1 MMTGQQ
7 IRKELEKFQK
17 YVISQARANLTR
29 LKKNSSK
36 NLYDSLKGQVTY
48 KKGDYTVEIEMDTY
62 GLFVDKGVNGVGP
75 ATKDKNGNQKT
86 VVTNGEYSFKSKMPP
101 PRALDKWI
109 VKRGI
114 APRDAK
120 GRFITRKSLQF
131 LIARGIY
138 KNGIAPS
145 LFLTKPF
152 EAAMRKLPQDVVTA
166 YGIDIEAW
174 MSATV
179 EKINRK

>member
-62 GLFVDKGVNGVGP
+62 GLFVDKGVSGKEKKYNTP
-75 ATKDKNGNQKT
+75 
-86 VVTNGEYSFKSKMPP
+86 YSYKSKMPP
-101 PRALDKWI
+101 PSALDQWI
-109 VKRGI
+109 VRKGI

-152 EAAMRKLPQDVVTA
+152 EAAMKRLPQDVVTA

>member
-1 MMTGQQ
+1 MTGQQ

-48 KKGDYTVEIEMDTY
+48 KRGDYTVEIEMDTY
-62 GLFVDKGVNGVGP
+62 GLFVDKGVSGKEKKYNTP
-75 ATKDKNGNQKT
+75 
-86 VVTNGEYSFKSKMPP
+86 YSYKSKMPP
-101 PRALDKWI
+101 PSALDQWI
-109 VKRGI
+109 VRKGI

-152 EAAMRKLPQDVVTA
+152 EAAMRRLPQDVVTA

>member
-62 GLFVDKGVNGVGP
+62 GLFVDKGVSGKEKKYNTP
-75 ATKDKNGNQKT
+75 
-86 VVTNGEYSFKSKMPP
+86 YSYKSKMPP
-101 PRALDKWI
+101 PSALDQWI
-109 VKRGI
+109 VRKGI

-174 MSATV
+174 ISATV

>member
-29 LKKNSSK
+29 LRKNSSK
-36 NLYDSLKGQVTY
+36 TLYDSLKGQVTY

-62 GLFVDKGVNGVGP
+62 GLFVDKGVSG
-75 ATKDKNGNQKT
+75 TDKT
-86 VVTNGEYSFKSKMPP
+86 YSGTDYRYKRGKQNAPS
-101 PRALDKWI
+101 PRHFDKWV
-109 VKRGI
+109 VKRGL

-120 GRFITRKSLQF
+120 GKFITRDSLKFALSRHIQ
-131 LIARGIY
+131 

-152 EAAMRKLPQDVVTA
+152 EAAMKRLPQDVVTA

>member
-48 KKGDYTVEIEMDTY
+48 KKGDYTVEIEMEYY
-62 GLFVDKGVNGVGP
+62 GNFIDKGVSGKEKKYNTP
-75 ATKDKNGNQKT
+75 
-86 VVTNGEYSFKSKMPP
+86 YSYKSKMPP
-101 PRALDKWI
+101 PSALDQWI
-109 VKRGI
+109 VKKGI

>member
-29 LKKNSSK
+29 LRKNSSK

-48 KKGDYTVEIEMDTY
+48 KKGDYTVEIEMEYY
-62 GLFVDKGVNGVGP
+62 GNFIDKGVSGKEKKYNTP
-75 ATKDKNGNQKT
+75 
-86 VVTNGEYSFKSKMPP
+86 YSYKSKMPP
-101 PRALDKWI
+101 PSALDQWI
-109 VKRGI
+109 VRKGI

-152 EAAMRKLPQDVVTA
+152 EAAMRRLPQDVVTA

>member
-36 NLYDSLKGQVTY
+36 NLYDSLKGEVTY
-48 KKGDYTVEIEMDTY
+48 KRGDYTVNIEMDTY
-62 GLFVDKGVNGVGP
+62 GLFVDKGVSG
-75 ATKDKNGNQKT
+75 KDKKYNT
-86 VVTNGEYSFKSKMPP
+86 PYSYKSKMPP
-101 PRALDKWI
+101 PSALDQWI
-109 VKRGI
+109 VRKGI

-152 EAAMRKLPQDVVTA
+152 EAAMRRLPQDVVTA

>member
-62 GLFVDKGVNGVGP
+62 GLFVDKGVSGKEKKYNTP
-75 ATKDKNGNQKT
+75 
-86 VVTNGEYSFKSKMPP
+86 YSYKSKMPP
-101 PRALDKWI
+101 PSALDQWI
-109 VKRGI
+109 VRKGI

-145 LFLTKPF
+145 LFFSKPF
-152 EAAMRKLPQDVVTA
+152 EAAMRRLPQDVVTA

>member
-36 NLYDSLKGQVTY
+36 TLYDSLKGQVTY
-48 KKGDYTVEIEMDTY
+48 KKGDYTVNIEMDTY
-62 GLFVDKGVNGVGP
+62 GLFVDKGVSG
-75 ATKDKNGNQKT
+75 KDKKYNT
-86 VVTNGEYSFKSKMPP
+86 PYSYKSKMPP
-101 PRALDKWI
+101 PSALDQWI
-109 VKRGI
+109 VRKGI

>member
-48 KKGDYTVEIEMDTY
+48 KRGDYTVEIEMEYY
-62 GLFVDKGVNGVGP
+62 GNFIDKGVSGKEKKYNTP
-75 ATKDKNGNQKT
+75 
-86 VVTNGEYSFKSKMPP
+86 YSYKSKMPP
-101 PRALDKWI
+101 PSALDQWI
-109 VKRGI
+109 VKKGI

>member
-29 LKKNSSK
+29 LRKNSSK

-62 GLFVDKGVNGVGP
+62 GLFVDKGVSGKEKKYNTP
-75 ATKDKNGNQKT
+75 
-86 VVTNGEYSFKSKMPP
+86 YSYKSKMPP
-101 PRALDKWI
+101 PSALDQWI
-109 VKRGI
+109 VKKGI

>member
-62 GLFVDKGVNGVGP
+62 GLFVDKGVSGKEKKYNTP
-75 ATKDKNGNQKT
+75 
-86 VVTNGEYSFKSKMPP
+86 YSYKSKMPP
-101 PRALDKWI
+101 PSALDQWI
-109 VKRGI
+109 VRKGI

>member
-29 LKKNSSK
+29 LRKNSSK

-48 KKGDYTVEIEMDTY
+48 KRGDYTVEIEMEYY
-62 GLFVDKGVNGVGP
+62 GNFIDKGVSGKEKKYNTP
-75 ATKDKNGNQKT
+75 
-86 VVTNGEYSFKSKMPP
+86 YSYKSKMPP
-101 PRALDKWI
+101 PSALDQWI
-109 VKRGI
+109 VRKGI

-152 EAAMRKLPQDVVTA
+152 EAAMRRLPQDVVTA

>member
-29 LKKNSSK
+29 LRKNSSK

-48 KKGDYTVEIEMDTY
+48 KRGDYTVEIEMEYY
-62 GLFVDKGVNGVGP
+62 GNFIDKGVSGKEKKYNTP
-75 ATKDKNGNQKT
+75 
-86 VVTNGEYSFKSKMPP
+86 YSYKSKMPP
-101 PRALDKWI
+101 PSALDQWI
-109 VKRGI
+109 VRKGI

>member
-48 KKGDYTVEIEMDTY
+48 KRGDYTVEIEMDTY
-62 GLFVDKGVNGVGP
+62 GLFVDKGVSGKEKKYNTP
-75 ATKDKNGNQKT
+75 
-86 VVTNGEYSFKSKMPP
+86 YSYKSKMPP
-101 PRALDKWI
+101 PSALDQWI
-109 VKRGI
+109 VRKGI

-152 EAAMRKLPQDVVTA
+152 EAAMRRLPQDVVTA

>member
-36 NLYDSLKGQVTY
+36 NLYDSLKGEVTY
-48 KKGDYTVEIEMDTY
+48 KKGDYTVNIEMDTY
-62 GLFVDKGVNGVGP
+62 GLFVDKGVSGKEKKYNTP
-75 ATKDKNGNQKT
+75 
-86 VVTNGEYSFKSKMPP
+86 YSYKSKMPP
-101 PRALDKWI
+101 PSALDQWI
-109 VKRGI
+109 VRKGI

-152 EAAMRKLPQDVVTA
+152 EAAMRRLPQDVVTA

>member
-48 KKGDYTVEIEMDTY
+48 KKGDYTVNIEMDTY
-62 GLFVDKGVNGVGP
+62 GLFVDKGVSGKEKKYNTP
-75 ATKDKNGNQKT
+75 
-86 VVTNGEYSFKSKMPP
+86 YSYKSKMPP
-101 PRALDKWI
+101 PSALDQWI
-109 VKRGI
+109 VRKGI

>member
-1 MMTGQQ
+1 
-7 IRKELEKFQK
+7 
-17 YVISQARANLTR
+17 
-29 LKKNSSK
+29 
-36 NLYDSLKGQVTY
+36 
-48 KKGDYTVEIEMDTY
+48 
-62 GLFVDKGVNGVGP
+62 
-75 ATKDKNGNQKT
+75 
-86 VVTNGEYSFKSKMPP
+86 MPP
-101 PRALDKWI
+101 PSALDQWI
-109 VKRGI
+109 VKKGI

-152 EAAMRKLPQDVVTA
+152 EAAMRRLPQDVVTA

>member
-48 KKGDYTVEIEMDTY
+48 KRGDYTVEIEMEYY
-62 GLFVDKGVNGVGP
+62 GNFIDKGVSGKEKKYNTP
-75 ATKDKNGNQKT
+75 
-86 VVTNGEYSFKSKMPP
+86 YSYKSKMPP
-101 PRALDKWI
+101 PSALDQWI
-109 VKRGI
+109 VKKGI

-152 EAAMRKLPQDVVTA
+152 EAAMRRLPQDVVTA

>member
-29 LKKNSSK
+29 LRKNSSK

-62 GLFVDKGVNGVGP
+62 GLFVDKGVSGKEKKYNTP
-75 ATKDKNGNQKT
+75 
-86 VVTNGEYSFKSKMPP
+86 YSYKSKMPP
-101 PRALDKWI
+101 PSALDQWI
-109 VKRGI
+109 VRKGI

-152 EAAMRKLPQDVVTA
+152 EAAMRRLPQDVVTA

>member
-1 MMTGQQ
+1 MTGQQ

-36 NLYDSLKGQVTY
+36 NLYDSLKGEVTY
-48 KKGDYTVEIEMDTY
+48 KKGDYTVNIEMDTY
-62 GLFVDKGVNGVGP
+62 GLFVDKGVSGKEKKYNTP
-75 ATKDKNGNQKT
+75 
-86 VVTNGEYSFKSKMPP
+86 YSYKSKMPP
-101 PRALDKWI
+101 PSALDQWI
-109 VKRGI
+109 VRKGI

-152 EAAMRKLPQDVVTA
+152 EAAMRRLPQDVVTA

>member
-7 IRKELEKFQK
+7 VRKELEKFQK
-17 YVISQARANLTR
+17 YVITQARSNLTR

-36 NLYDSLKGQVTY
+36 TLYDSLKGDIKY
-48 KKGDYTVEIEMDTY
+48 NRGDYTAKISMEYY
-62 GLFVDKGVNGVGP
+62 GLFIDKGVSG
-75 ATKDKNGNQKT
+75 KNKKYDT
-86 VVTNGEYSFKSKMPP
+86 PYSYKSKMPP
-101 PRALDKWI
+101 PSALDKWI
-109 VKRGI
+109 VRKGI
-114 APRDAK
+114 APRDK
-120 GRFITRKSLQF
+120 NGKFITRKSLQF

-152 EAAMRKLPQDVVTA
+152 DKAVATLPQDVVTA
-166 YGIDIEAW
+166 FGIDIEAW

>member
-48 KKGDYTVEIEMDTY
+48 KKGDYTVEIEMEYY
-62 GLFVDKGVNGVGP
+62 GNFIDKGVSGKEKKYNTP
-75 ATKDKNGNQKT
+75 
-86 VVTNGEYSFKSKMPP
+86 YSYKSKMPP
-101 PRALDKWI
+101 PSALDQWI
-109 VKRGI
+109 VKKGI

-131 LIARGIY
+131 LVARGIY

>member
-29 LKKNSSK
+29 LRKNSSK

-62 GLFVDKGVNGVGP
+62 GLFVDKGVSGKEKKYNTP
-75 ATKDKNGNQKT
+75 
-86 VVTNGEYSFKSKMPP
+86 YSYKSKMPP
-101 PRALDKWI
+101 PSALDQWI
-109 VKRGI
+109 VRKGI

-145 LFLTKPF
+145 LFFSKPF
-152 EAAMRKLPQDVVTA
+152 EAAMRRLPQDVVTA

>member
-1 MMTGQQ
+1 MTGQQ

-62 GLFVDKGVNGVGP
+62 GLFVDKGVSGKEKKYNTP
-75 ATKDKNGNQKT
+75 
-86 VVTNGEYSFKSKMPP
+86 YSYKSKMPP
-101 PRALDKWI
+101 PSALDQWI
-109 VKRGI
+109 VRKGI

-152 EAAMRKLPQDVVTA
+152 EAAMRRLPQDVVTA

>member
-1 MMTGQQ
+1 M
-7 IRKELEKFQK
+7 E
-17 YVISQARANLTR
+17 Y
-29 LKKNSSK
+29 
-36 NLYDSLKGQVTY
+36 
-48 KKGDYTVEIEMDTY
+48 Y
-62 GLFVDKGVNGVGP
+62 GNFIDKGVSGKEKKYNTP
-75 ATKDKNGNQKT
+75 
-86 VVTNGEYSFKSKMPP
+86 YSYKSKMPP
-101 PRALDKWI
+101 PSALDKWI
-109 VKRGI
+109 VRKGI

-152 EAAMRKLPQDVVTA
+152 EAAMRRLPQDVVTA

>member
-36 NLYDSLKGQVTY
+36 TLYDSLKGQVTY
-48 KKGDYTVEIEMDTY
+48 KKGDYTVEIEMEYY
-62 GLFVDKGVNGVGP
+62 GNFIDKGVSGKEKKYNTP
-75 ATKDKNGNQKT
+75 
-86 VVTNGEYSFKSKMPP
+86 YSYKSKMPP
-101 PRALDKWI
+101 PSALDQWI
-109 VKRGI
+109 VKKGI

>member
-48 KKGDYTVEIEMDTY
+48 KKGDYTVNIEMDTY
-62 GLFVDKGVNGVGP
+62 GLFVDKGVSGKEKKYNTP
-75 ATKDKNGNQKT
+75 
-86 VVTNGEYSFKSKMPP
+86 YSYKSKMPP
-101 PRALDKWI
+101 PSALDQWI
-109 VKRGI
+109 VRKGI

-131 LIARGIY
+131 LIARGIQ

-152 EAAMRKLPQDVVTA
+152 EAAMKRLPQDVVTA